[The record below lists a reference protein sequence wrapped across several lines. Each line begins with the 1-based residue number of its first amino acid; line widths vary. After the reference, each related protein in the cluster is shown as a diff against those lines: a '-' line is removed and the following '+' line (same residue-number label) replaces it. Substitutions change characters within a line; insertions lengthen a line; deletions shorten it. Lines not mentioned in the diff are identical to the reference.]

1 MTLSVEEFIS
11 VQAISL
17 PFSDPIYGSRL
28 KSQGSD
34 LGKTPSVVSYAL
46 CKQLIKVSTPGH
58 QGETSI
64 LKGQTSITAF

>member
-46 CKQLIKVSTPGH
+46 CK
-58 QGETSI
+58 
-64 LKGQTSITAF
+64 